1 MRPEQ
6 ADLLVKAQQ
15 SLEAARVMEER
26 GYHDFAASRAYYTM
40 FYLAEALLLGLG
52 LTFSKH
58 SAVIAAFGE
67 RFAKPGIVPS
77 ELHRYLT
84 DGQDTRNAADYSF
97 GAALTEADA
106 REQITNPESFLAIT
120 TKLLETVSGTEP
132 AKG

>member
-26 GYHDFAASRAYYTM
+26 GYYDFAASRAYYTM

-58 SAVIAAFGE
+58 SG
-67 RFAKPGIVPS
+67 
-77 ELHRYLT
+77 
-84 DGQDTRNAADYSF
+84 
-97 GAALTEADA
+97 
-106 REQITNPESFLAIT
+106 
-120 TKLLETVSGTEP
+120 
-132 AKG
+132 

>member
-52 LTFSKH
+52 
-58 SAVIAAFGE
+58 
-67 RFAKPGIVPS
+67 
-77 ELHRYLT
+77 
-84 DGQDTRNAADYSF
+84 
-97 GAALTEADA
+97 
-106 REQITNPESFLAIT
+106 
-120 TKLLETVSGTEP
+120 
-132 AKG
+132 